1 MVKRIL
7 GNFTFIEKD
16 KQILHTE
23 IISAVLDEIR
33 RERKVKM
40 VLSDDNVEHYV
51 GLDMTEIDIRKQE
64 IDKNLDLDIQH
75 AV

>member
-1 MVKRIL
+1 M
-7 GNFTFIEKD
+7 
-16 KQILHTE
+16 HTE

-40 VLSDDNVEHYV
+40 VLSDDNVEEYV
-51 GLDMTEIDIRKQE
+51 TLDMTEIDIRKNE
-64 IDKNLDLDIQH
+64 IDSNLDPNIQI

>member
-1 MVKRIL
+1 LVKKIL
-7 GNFTFIEKD
+7 GNFTFQQNE

-40 VLSDDNVEHYV
+40 VLSDDNVEQYV
-51 GLDMTEIDIRKQE
+51 GLDMTEIDIRK
-64 IDKNLDLDIQH
+64 
-75 AV
+75 

>member
-1 MVKRIL
+1 LVKKIL
-7 GNFTFIEKD
+7 GNFTFVEKG

-40 VLSDDNVEHYV
+40 VLSDDDVEKYV
-51 GLDMTEIDIRKQE
+51 CLDMSELQIQKLDPNV
-64 IDKNLDLDIQH
+64 NLDLDI
-75 AV
+75 